1 MCLPVRCSGKLFVVT
16 CCLDN
21 QYCMLLV
28 GNIVVNMIMIDV
40 HANMHD
46 SRQSGGNVR
55 PDSMWLY
62 NFASQKGLT
71 IGL

>member
-1 MCLPVRCSGKLFVVT
+1 
-16 CCLDN
+16 
-21 QYCMLLV
+21 MLLV